1 LTFLSR
7 SERLPSTSESS
18 VVARARILFVVLV
31 ASAALASGAPA
42 SASTEPVKLDATLVG
57 TITWGTVWCC
67 GSYYE
72 FQGRAVLPAIGA
84 VTFTGTWTRGCQGPA
99 DPTTV
104 CFRSL
109 GLALV
114 ARDGATLSLS
124 GYNEWVFP
132 LEPPPAQL
140 TWSITGGTGRLAD
153 FSGSGTYTVEQ
164 TGLPL
169 IISLSGTLQP

>member
-1 LTFLSR
+1 M
-7 SERLPSTSESS
+7 ESS

-31 ASAALASGAPA
+31 ATAALVSGAPA
-42 SASTEPVKLDATLVG
+42 SASTASVKLNATLTG

-72 FQGRAVLPAIGA
+72 FEGSAVLPAIGA
-84 VTFTGTWTRGCQGPA
+84 VTFTGTWTRGCQGPG

-109 GLALV
+109 RVELV
-114 ARDGATLSLS
+114 TRDGATLSLS

-140 TWSITGGTGRLAD
+140 TWSVTGGTGRLAD

-164 TGLPL
+164 AGLPL

>member
-1 LTFLSR
+1 M
-7 SERLPSTSESS
+7 
-18 VVARARILFVVLV
+18 ARARILFVVL
-31 ASAALASGAPA
+31 AATAAIASGAPA
-42 SASTEPVKLDATLVG
+42 SASTAPVKLDATLTG

-72 FQGRAVLPAIGA
+72 FEGSAVLPAIGA
-84 VTFTGTWTRGCQGPA
+84 GTFTGTWTRGCQFTS

-109 GLALV
+109 RLELV
-114 ARDGATLSLS
+114 ARGGATLSLS
-124 GYNEWVFP
+124 GFNEWVFP
-132 LEPPPAQL
+132 VEPTPQL
-140 TWSITGGTGRLAD
+140 TWSITGGTGRLAG

-164 TGLPL
+164 VDSTL